1 MPVVQVKLIL
11 WLVSG
16 YAPAGFGPRAPGT
29 LANLHSLPQSC
40 DSAVLALC
48 TVLKKKM
55 EVESTLPPQ
64 DHLACGLSVCLQKAG
79 GRRFTGNVWHEHSKA
94 VEAV

>member
-40 DSAVLALC
+40 DSAVVALC

-55 EVESTLPPQ
+55 EGEKTQTVCS
-64 DHLACGLSVCLQKAG
+64 CYLSAASLLLGVINWYWA
-79 GRRFTGNVWHEHSKA
+79 
-94 VEAV
+94 